1 MHYKLSY
8 TRELLQQEKRLNQTI
23 LFASFCSHL
32 IAALPTC
39 SIFILRNVWKDIY
52 ANYVRFT
59 KMNNDKKFPQ
69 YSEIL
74 STKARKD
81 SLKQQLTYKRSIF
94 INPLSQVVFFHPF
107 LGGGIVSTPLLN
119 FAN

>member
-1 MHYKLSY
+1 
-8 TRELLQQEKRLNQTI
+8 
-23 LFASFCSHL
+23 
-32 IAALPTC
+32 
-39 SIFILRNVWKDIY
+39 
-52 ANYVRFT
+52 
-59 KMNNDKKFPQ
+59 MNNDKKFPQ